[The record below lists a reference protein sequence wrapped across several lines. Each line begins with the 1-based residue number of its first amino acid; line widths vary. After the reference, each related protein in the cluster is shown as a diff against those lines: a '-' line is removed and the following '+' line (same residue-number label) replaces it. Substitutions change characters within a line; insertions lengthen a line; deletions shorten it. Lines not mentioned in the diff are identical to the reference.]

1 MTASELARKASQLA
15 LSKIAPAEDIE
26 GRLTYWRRT
35 HDEMAETL
43 AMAAQVIESLDAE
56 RQEHYKQ
63 IDGLLAERLMLYKKT
78 ESMKDSAPV
87 GPVRRLLKLLW
98 TQ

>member
-15 LSKIAPAEDIE
+15 LSKIAPVEDIE

-56 RQEHYKQ
+56 RHLLLQEIEELK
-63 IDGLLAERLMLYKKT
+63 INGC
-78 ESMKDSAPV
+78 PV

>member
-1 MTASELARKASQLA
+1 MTALELAYNARQLA
-15 LSKIAPAEDIE
+15 NSKLAPAEDIE
-26 GRLTYWRRT
+26 GRLTRWRRT

-63 IDGLLAERLMLYKKT
+63 IDDLLAERLMLYKRT

-98 TQ
+98 TR

>member
-1 MTASELARKASQLA
+1 MTASGLAGKAKQLA
-15 LSKIAPAEDIE
+15 NSKLAPVEDIE
-26 GRLTYWRRT
+26 GRLARWRRT

-43 AMAAQVIESLDAE
+43 AMAAQVIDALLDE
-56 RQEHYKQ
+56 RHLLLQEIEELK
-63 IDGLLAERLMLYKKT
+63 INGC
-78 ESMKDSAPV
+78 PV

>member
-1 MTASELARKASQLA
+1 MTASELAGKARQLA
-15 LSKIAPAEDIE
+15 NSKLAPVEDIE
-26 GRLTYWRRT
+26 GRLARWRRT

-87 GPVRRLLKLLW
+87 GPVRRFLKLLW
-98 TQ
+98 TR